1 MEIKNTFYL
10 SIGSNLG
17 DRLSNLQFAI
27 NSLKAIDCEILA
39 ASSVYES
46 EPIGFSADQTFFN
59 AALKVHTFANE
70 KELMTSLLNIEK
82 IAGRERNNSK
92 EYASRPLDLD
102 IIFFNESVV
111 ETDFLEIPHPR
122 YRERKFVLLPLI
134 EIQKELCDPTDL
146 KPLSEILVSS
156 GDTSEIKRLESIL
169 IY

>member
-27 NSLKAIDCEILA
+27 NSLKAIECEILA
-39 ASSVYES
+39 TSSIYES

-59 AALKVHTFANE
+59 AALKGHTFANE
-70 KELMTSLLNIEK
+70 EELMTSLLNIEK

-92 EYASRPLDLD
+92 EYTSRPLDLD

-111 ETDFLEIPHPR
+111 KTDFLEIPHPR

-134 EIQKELCDPTDL
+134 EIQKELYDPTDL

-156 GDTSEIKRLESIL
+156 SDTSEIKRLESIL

>member
-46 EPIGFSADQTFFN
+46 EPLGFSADQTFFN
-59 AALKVHTFANE
+59 AALKGHTFANE
-70 KELMTSLLNIEK
+70 EELMTSLLNIEK

-92 EYASRPLDLD
+92 EYSSRPLDLD

-111 ETDFLEIPHPR
+111 KTEFLEIPHPR
-122 YRERKFVLLPLI
+122 YRARNFVLLPLI

>member
-39 ASSVYES
+39 TSSIYES

-70 KELMTSLLNIEK
+70 EELMTSLLNIEK

-92 EYASRPLDLD
+92 EYTSRPLDLD
-102 IIFFNESVV
+102 IIFFNDHVV
-111 ETDFLEIPHPR
+111 DTDFLNIPHPR

-134 EIQKELCDPTDL
+134 EIQRELCDPTDL
-146 KPLSEILVSS
+146 KPLSEILVTS